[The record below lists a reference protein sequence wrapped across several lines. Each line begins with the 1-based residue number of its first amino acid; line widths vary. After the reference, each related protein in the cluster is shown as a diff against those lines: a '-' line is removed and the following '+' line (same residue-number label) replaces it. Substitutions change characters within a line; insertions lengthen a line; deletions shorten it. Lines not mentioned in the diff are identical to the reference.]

1 MNSRTGGG
9 GEVEEE
15 VGACWLWPL
24 CLTAGTGGERPL
36 QETTTRDINRDF
48 TASPG
53 STELLTGRVFI
64 YKIKMCSWLHRF
76 SQLTV
81 NIATCYTEL
90 LIVIVKLCFYCLE
103 VAARKYFRFKQVLC
117 SCGNFPI
124 MHFLLIVKLVYLYSQ
139 WAAAQLYRNVKSDNR

>member
-1 MNSRTGGG
+1 MNSRTGGGG

-36 QETTTRDINRDF
+36 QETTTQDINRDF

-76 SQLTV
+76 SPLTV

-103 VAARKYFRFKQVLC
+103 VAARKYFLFLFYVCKIQAGSVFMWKF
-117 SCGNFPI
+117 SNNA
-124 MHFLLIVKLVYLYSQ
+124 LLINCEACVPI
-139 WAAAQLYRNVKSDNR
+139 